1 MIRNMSLDTFYK
13 AQDAFKGGGAECAG
27 VNAEDDVVN
36 MVNELR

>member
-13 AQDAFKGGGAECAG
+13 AQDAFKGGAECAG